1 MKVKSIILVL
11 FIVCVSSASY
21 SQTNKGNWI
30 VSGSSTLQVTNNKFE
45 GGDDGATTVI
55 LSPSIGYF
63 VANNLSLGV
72 AMTLMTSE
80 GTTAISVLPTASYY
94 IETQSQL
101 KPFIDLGIGYSSISD
116 DEDTYGGLAIGAGV
130 GIMYELNK
138 NVGLNIGLQYLR
150 SDYSEIGV
158 ANTIGGMIGFSI
170 FF

>member
-1 MKVKSIILVL
+1 ML
-11 FIVCVSSASY
+11 FRCI
-21 SQTNKGNWI
+21 T
-30 VSGSSTLQVTNNKFE
+30 
-45 GGDDGATTVI
+45 
-55 LSPSIGYF
+55 
-63 VANNLSLGV
+63 
-72 AMTLMTSE
+72 
-80 GTTAISVLPTASYY
+80 TTAISILPTASYY
-94 IETQSQL
+94 IESQSQI

-130 GIMYELNK
+130 GIMYEFNK